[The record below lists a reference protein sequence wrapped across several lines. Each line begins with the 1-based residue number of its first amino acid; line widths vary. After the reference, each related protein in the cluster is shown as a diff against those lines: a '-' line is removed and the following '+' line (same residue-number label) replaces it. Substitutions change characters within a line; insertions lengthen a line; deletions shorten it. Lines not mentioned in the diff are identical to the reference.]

1 METML
6 VITCSF
12 NPVYE
17 SLRIEA
23 KFEGTLSLE
32 LDVNFDDR
40 ILLLIPFV
48 VVTVCTL
55 SPEEERLWSI
65 VRANSLEFN
74 AWTALI
80 EETERIAQVL
90 IFHSH

>member
-40 ILLLIPFV
+40 ILLLIPF
-48 VVTVCTL
+48 L
-55 SPEEERLWSI
+55 LLQ
-65 VRANSLEFN
+65 SLRFHRKRS
-74 AWTALI
+74 AYG
-80 EETERIAQVL
+80 VL
-90 IFHSH
+90 